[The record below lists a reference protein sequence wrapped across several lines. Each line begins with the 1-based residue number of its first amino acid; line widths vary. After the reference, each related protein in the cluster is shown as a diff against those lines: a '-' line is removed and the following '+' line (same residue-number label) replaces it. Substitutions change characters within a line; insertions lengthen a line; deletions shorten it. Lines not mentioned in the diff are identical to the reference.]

1 MGPPVGY
8 IRTKIHSRSILV
20 KALVDSGNLCAD
32 LISDTLANKLKLKII
47 PTQKEVGTAASSGA
61 IKIIGRI
68 PRVKIFLENIK
79 QAIIIKPYVVKDLS
93 HHINLGQTCL
103 RRNKAKLNF
112 SQDGGV
118 LEIRGEVT
126 KLKNRSVPIT
136 TTTADARIQ
145 GVLSILKD
153 QGGNPRPD
161 PDADMLDLRIHA
173 MEPEGPT
180 KKRPIHFDNNRVNLY
195 NKQKVKIKAQCSS
208 IITLTSPGKNHHS
221 GDDNDVFLIPKTN
234 CQFTNKN
241 QLLVHPGCYR
251 RKGQDTEVLI
261 TNFSGKDVTLPAQC
275 NVGHKLE
282 AEAVTHVNELSRVK
296 LTEMSESETN
306 QWRKFIIEELR
317 LDENDQ
323 LNQHPKIKEEIVDI
337 FMQNRDA
344 IAINDYD
351 YGNTQLM
358 KFTIDIPPGTKPVR
372 AKVRP
377 LNPFQEQ
384 DLKRQIDEWKEA
396 GVIEPSIAPW
406 ASALVPC
413 KKKGTDKL
421 RWAIDFR
428 KVNELTVKDAY
439 PLPSIN
445 TNLDKLSGSAVFTTL
460 DSAGAFHTLT
470 VDERSRDYTTFVS
483 PHGSYRFVQLPFGLA
498 NAPASYSRLV
508 QMALD
513 RLDPGFALGYIDDII
528 CHSKTLQE
536 HVSHLRQLVELHSSC
551 GMKLK
556 LKKCQI
562 AQNEV
567 EYLGHLV
574 NAKGIRMIPSYVSK
588 VLEWPLP
595 KTGKE
600 LQSFLGFSGY
610 YRAFI
615 TEYSHL
621 TFEMNKMK
629 TNKGELTWSDEAI
642 QKFEKLKKC
651 FQTAPLRGY
660 PDYHSSEPFI
670 LDTDWSATNSAGVLS
685 QIQNGKEVF
694 LGCTAKKNDKCQANY
709 PSFKGEL
716 LAFVLSCKKFEH
728 ILRAKPFI
736 LRTDSR
742 CIQFL
747 KSVKESRG
755 IYARWQNFLAGF
767 QYTVRHRKGTRHVN
781 ADGLSRLR
789 GIKDEA
795 DQGELDLDDGM
806 ADVDDIY
813 HLVGAINEIPIEQPQ
828 QATKNDGVISQVLKY
843 VKKKQKPNKEERKH
857 LGRDGMCYV
866 NLFEC
871 LLEENGLLYFQ
882 PPTVDGKITPRR
894 LCLPTTMQK
903 EAFNVCHQIPEAGHM
918 GARNTYLRM
927 KKRFYFPHLYAY
939 ISTHITNC
947 IPCITKKSNK
957 NKPQHQMHHET
968 LSYFG
973 QRIYADT
980 VGPLTGAEFQG
991 KVCRHFLTIQ
1001 DGFTRYLVCVPI
1013 SDLTTETVA
1022 EAIVQNWIH
1031 TFGCP
1036 ETLHTDRGTSF
1047 TSRLFQEVMKRFN
1060 ITKTVTPAYSPEG
1073 NRVERVHQTL
1083 GNIMRSDRQFDC
1095 KEWPN
1100 KLKIACFV
1108 YNTSVHRIIG
1118 LSPFEAVFG
1127 HEATLPVDMIFPL
1140 KRKEGR
1146 SWSNYVEHLRLTY
1159 QRLYKRMCEHE
1170 MTTIALD
1177 SPHYQGR
1184 SADEFKEDDLVYYFL
1199 GRISRGISKKLQSR
1213 WIGPFKIVRKVSES
1227 LVVIK
1232 PEGSWSSNPKEI
1244 STIVSRLRKVDKD
1257 LYYSELHP
1265 SRRYQVDLPAILD
1278 DVEDLDGVIGFQPD
1292 FENDDESPIPDT
1304 NRPQMPAGCPQDYS
1318 EPLGGPIIMP
1328 AETPIQDAEVPLQA
1342 TAETAETIPKLE
1354 PPDNQA
1360 NENEIPEHRESDINQ
1375 SEKTL
1380 ISDSDRANIP
1390 VTNSQGSIP
1399 RYPIRTNRYEG
1410 SYAET
1415 GSYMP
1420 RGLSRKR
1427 GKPRVP
1433 RGILYRK

>member
-1 MGPPVGY
+1 MNMGPPVGY
-8 IRTKIHSRSILV
+8 VRTKIHSRNILV

-32 LISDTLANKLKLKII
+32 LISETLAKKLNLKII
-47 PTQKEVGTAASSGA
+47 PTHKEVGTAAVSGA

-68 PRVKIFLENIK
+68 PQVKIFIESVR
-79 QAIIIKPYVVKDLS
+79 QAIVLRPYVVKDLS

-103 RRNKAKLNF
+103 RRNQSKLYFN
-112 SQDGGV
+112 QDGGF
-118 LEIRGEVT
+118 LQIRGDLT
-126 KLKNRSVPIT
+126 KLNSRNTSL
-136 TTTADARIQ
+136 TTATADSRIQ
-145 GVLSILKD
+145 GVLSVLKE
-153 QGGNPRPD
+153 QGGNPAPD
-161 PDADMLDLRIHA
+161 PDADILDLRIHA
-173 MEPEGPT
+173 VNHTLE
-180 KKRPIHFDNNRVNLY
+180 KRKRPIHFDSNIVNMY
-195 NKQKVKIKAQCSS
+195 NKQKKTIKAQCSS
-208 IITLTSPGKNHHS
+208 IITLTSANNNHPS
-221 GDDNDVFLIPKTN
+221 CDNNDIFLIPRKN

-241 QLLVHPGCYR
+241 ELLVHPGCYKR
-251 RKGQDTEVLI
+251 IGQDTEVLI
-261 TNFSGKDVTLPAQC
+261 TNFSDKDVVLPAQC
-275 NVGHKLE
+275 HVGHKLE
-282 AEAVTHVNELSRVK
+282 AEEVHHVNELSRAK
-296 LTEMSESETN
+296 LTELSETETN

-323 LNQHPKIKEEIVDI
+323 LNQHPKLKEEIIDI
-337 FMQNRDA
+337 FMQNREA
-344 IAINDYD
+344 IAVNDYD
-351 YGNTQLM
+351 YGNTTLM

-377 LNPFQEQ
+377 LNPFQEK
-384 DLKRQIDEWKEA
+384 DLQRQINEWKEA
-396 GVIEPSIAPW
+396 GVIEPSISPW

-428 KVNELTVKDAY
+428 KVNELTVKDAF

-460 DSAGAFHTLT
+460 DSAGAFHTLS
-470 VDERSRDYTTFVS
+470 VDEKSRDYTTFVS
-483 PHGSYRFVQLPFGLA
+483 PHGNYRFVRLPFGLA

-508 QMALD
+508 QMALN

-528 CHSKTLQE
+528 CHSKTLNE
-536 HVSHLRQLVELHSSC
+536 HVSHLRQLVELHSNC

-574 NAKGIRMIPSYVSK
+574 NAQGIRMIPSYVSK

-629 TNKGELTWSDEAI
+629 TNTGELTWSDEVI

-660 PDYHSSEPFI
+660 PDYQSKEPFI

-685 QIQNGKEVF
+685 QVQNGKEVF
-694 LGCTAKKNDKCQANY
+694 LGCTAKKNNKCQANY

-736 LRTDSR
+736 LRTDAR

-747 KSVKESRG
+747 KSLKESRG

-767 QYTVRHRKGTRHVN
+767 QYTVRHRKGAKHVN
-781 ADGLSRLR
+781 ADGLSRMR
-789 GIKDEA
+789 GVQEEA
-795 DQGELDLDDGM
+795 DEVDLDDGM
-806 ADVDDIY
+806 NDVDDIY
-813 HLVGAINEIPIEQPQ
+813 HLVGAIAEIPLTKIQ
-828 QATKNDGVISQVLKY
+828 QATKQDEILDKIIQY
-843 VKKKQKPNKEERKH
+843 VKKKQKPDKEQRKDM
-857 LGRDGMCYV
+857 GRDGMCYV
-866 NLFEC
+866 NIFEC
-871 LLEENGLLYFQ
+871 LMEDKGLLYFQ
-882 PPTVDGKITPRR
+882 PPATDGKTTPKR
-894 LCLPTTMQK
+894 LCLPVSLQK
-903 EAFNVCHQIPEAGHM
+903 QAFNVCHQIPEAGHM
-918 GARNTYLRM
+918 GAKSTYLSM

-939 ISTHITNC
+939 ISTHIANC

-957 NKPQHQMHHET
+957 DKPQHQMHHEK

-980 VGPLTGAEFQG
+980 VGPMTGAEFHG
-991 KVCRHFLTIQ
+991 KVCRHFLTMQ

-1013 SDLTTETVA
+1013 PDLTTETVA
-1022 EAIVQNWIH
+1022 DAVVQNWIH
-1031 TFGCP
+1031 VFGCP
-1036 ETLHTDRGTSF
+1036 ETVHTDRGTSF
-1047 TSRLFQEVMKRFN
+1047 TSRLFQEIMKRFN

-1095 KEWPN
+1095 REWPN
-1100 KLKIACFV
+1100 KLKIACFA
-1108 YNTSVHRIIG
+1108 YNTSVHRITG

-1140 KRKEGR
+1140 QKKEGR
-1146 SWSNYVEHLRLTY
+1146 SCSNYVEHLRVTY
-1159 QRLYKRMCEHE
+1159 QRLYKKMCDHE

-1184 SADEFKEDDLVYYFL
+1184 SANEFKENDLVYYFL
-1199 GRISRGISKKLQSR
+1199 GRS
-1213 WIGPFKIVRKVSES
+1213 
-1227 LVVIK
+1227 
-1232 PEGSWSSNPKEI
+1232 
-1244 STIVSRLRKVDKD
+1244 
-1257 LYYSELHP
+1257 
-1265 SRRYQVDLPAILD
+1265 
-1278 DVEDLDGVIGFQPD
+1278 
-1292 FENDDESPIPDT
+1292 
-1304 NRPQMPAGCPQDYS
+1304 
-1318 EPLGGPIIMP
+1318 
-1328 AETPIQDAEVPLQA
+1328 
-1342 TAETAETIPKLE
+1342 
-1354 PPDNQA
+1354 
-1360 NENEIPEHRESDINQ
+1360 
-1375 SEKTL
+1375 
-1380 ISDSDRANIP
+1380 
-1390 VTNSQGSIP
+1390 
-1399 RYPIRTNRYEG
+1399 
-1410 SYAET
+1410 
-1415 GSYMP
+1415 
-1420 RGLSRKR
+1420 
-1427 GKPRVP
+1427 
-1433 RGILYRK
+1433 